1 MVNWLK
7 IMRKEVIV
15 VMKAIRIFLRN
26 IRDGFK
32 SVGRNLSLS
41 IASISCITITLLIV
55 ATAIVVS
62 YNVENMT
69 KLIRED
75 FTIVTFINTSATDE
89 QINDLEDEIKKYKNV
104 ESIDHETKTQIADE
118 MKNTSDDLA
127 NIIDTWS
134 EETNPLYD
142 TLLVKVKDTEK
153 ISDTAKQI
161 EKLELV
167 EDVKYGKEMVE
178 ELLVVFKFLEKAM
191 IVAMIAL
198 VLVTLFLITNT
209 IKITIFSRKR
219 EIEIMRLVG
228 ASNFSIKQPFVIEG
242 LCLGFLGSLIPV
254 GVTLYGY
261 SALYEH
267 FGGQLFSPFIKLVPA
282 EPFIYFVSLAL
293 IVLGIVVGMFGS
305 YRAVR
310 KYLKI

>member
-1 MVNWLK
+1 
-7 IMRKEVIV
+7 
-15 VMKAIRIFLRN
+15 MKLFRILGRN

-55 ATAIVVS
+55 AVALIAS

-69 KLIRED
+69 KLIKED
-75 FTIVTFINTSATDE
+75 FTIVAFIDTSATDE
-89 QINDLEDEIKKYKNV
+89 QINELKKNIQTYKNV
-104 ESIDHETKTQIADE
+104 ESVEHETKVEIADE
-118 MKNTSDDLA
+118 MKNTSDSLSA
-127 NIIDTWS
+127 IIDSWS
-134 EETNPLYD
+134 DDTNPLYD

-153 ISDTAKQI
+153 ISQTADQVN
-161 EKLELV
+161 ELELV
-167 EDVKYGKEMVE
+167 KEVKYGQGMVE
-178 ELLVVFKFLEKAM
+178 SLLSVFKVLEKAM

-198 VLVTLFLITNT
+198 VFVTLFLITNT

-242 LCLGFLGSLIPV
+242 FCLGFLGSLIPIA
-254 GVTLYGY
+254 VTLYGY
-261 SALYEH
+261 SALYKH
-267 FGGQLFSPFIKLVPA
+267 FNGQLFSPFIKLVPA
-282 EPFIYFVSLAL
+282 EPFIYIVSLIL
-293 IVLGIVVGMFGS
+293 LGLGIVVGMFGS

>member
-1 MVNWLK
+1 
-7 IMRKEVIV
+7 
-15 VMKAIRIFLRN
+15 MKQIRIISRN

-55 ATAIVVS
+55 AIALIVS
-62 YNVENMT
+62 YNVENIT
-69 KLIRED
+69 KTVKED
-75 FTIVTFINTSATDE
+75 FTVIAFVD
-89 QINDLEDEIKKYKNV
+89 
-104 ESIDHETKTQIADE
+104 TKTSNEEINNLIEIVKGYSNIESVTHQTKTEIASE
-118 MKNTSDDLA
+118 MKDTSDSLSG
-127 NIIDTWS
+127 IIDSWS

-142 TLLVKVKDTEK
+142 TLLIKVKDSEK
-153 ISDTAKQI
+153 ISKTAQKI
-161 EKLELV
+161 EKLDQIV
-167 EDVKYGKEMVE
+167 EVKYGQGYVE
-178 ELLVVFKFLEKAM
+178 SLLTVFSFVEKAM

-198 VLVTLFLITNT
+198 VFVTLFLIGNT

-242 LCLGFLGSLIPV
+242 FCLGFLGALIPI
-254 GVTLYGY
+254 GLTIYGY
-261 SALYEH
+261 SALYTH
-267 FGGQLFSPFIKLVPA
+267 FSGQLFSPFIKLVKA
-282 EPFIYFVSLAL
+282 EPFVYIVSLIL
-293 IVLGIVVGMFGS
+293 LGLGVLVGMFGS

>member
-1 MVNWLK
+1 
-7 IMRKEVIV
+7 
-15 VMKAIRIFLRN
+15 MKAIRIILRN

-55 ATAIVVS
+55 GIALVAS

-69 KLIRED
+69 KLVKED
-75 FTIVTFINTSATDE
+75 FTIVAFVDTSASDD
-89 QINDLEDEIKKYKNV
+89 NIKKIKSNIESMKNV
-104 ESIDHETKTQIADE
+104 ESVEHQTKKQIAE
-118 MKNTSDDLA
+118 GMKETSDSLSG
-127 NIIDTWS
+127 IIDSWS
-134 EETNPLYD
+134 DETNPLYD

-153 ISDTAKQI
+153 ISKTADQI
-161 EKLELV
+161 AGIELIEEV
-167 EDVKYGKEMVE
+167 QYGKGMVE
-178 ELLVVFKFLEKAM
+178 NLLSVFKVLEKAM
-191 IVAMIAL
+191 IIAMLAL
-198 VLVTLFLITNT
+198 VFVTLFLITNT

-242 LCLGFLGSLIPV
+242 FCLGFLGALIPIA
-254 GVTLYGY
+254 VTLYGY
-261 SALYEH
+261 SALYKH
-267 FGGQLFSPFIKLVPA
+267 FNGQLFSPFIKLVPA
-282 EPFIYFVSLAL
+282 EPFIYIVSLIL
-293 IVLGIVVGMFGS
+293 LGLGVVVGMFGS

>member
-1 MVNWLK
+1 
-7 IMRKEVIV
+7 
-15 VMKAIRIFLRN
+15 MKLFRILGRN

-55 ATAIVVS
+55 AVALVAS

-69 KLIRED
+69 KLIKED
-75 FTIVTFINTSATDE
+75 FTIVAFIDTSATDE
-89 QINDLEDEIKKYKNV
+89 QINELKKNIQTYKNV
-104 ESIDHETKTQIADE
+104 ESVDHETKVEIADE
-118 MKNTSDDLA
+118 MKNTSDSLSA
-127 NIIDTWS
+127 IIDSWS
-134 EETNPLYD
+134 DDTNPLYD
-142 TLLVKVKDTEK
+142 TLLIKVKDTEK
-153 ISDTAKQI
+153 ISKTADQVN
-161 EKLELV
+161 ELELV
-167 EDVKYGKEMVE
+167 KEVKYGQGMVE
-178 ELLVVFKFLEKAM
+178 SLLSVFKVLEKAM

-198 VLVTLFLITNT
+198 VFVTLFLITNT

-242 LCLGFLGSLIPV
+242 FCLGFLGSLIPIA
-254 GVTLYGY
+254 VTLYGY
-261 SALYEH
+261 SALYKH
-267 FGGQLFSPFIKLVPA
+267 FNGQLFSPFIKLVPA
-282 EPFIYFVSLAL
+282 EPFIYIVSLIL
-293 IVLGIVVGMFGS
+293 LGLGIVVGMFGS

>member
-1 MVNWLK
+1 
-7 IMRKEVIV
+7 
-15 VMKAIRIFLRN
+15 MKAIRIFLRN

-41 IASISCITITLLIV
+41 VASISCITITLLIV
-55 ATAIVVS
+55 AVALVVS
-62 YNVENMT
+62 SNVENMT
-69 KLIRED
+69 KLIKED
-75 FTIVTFINTSATDE
+75 FTIVAFVDNSATEE
-89 QINDLEDEIKKYKNV
+89 QIEELQTSIKHFSNV
-104 ESIDHETKTQIADE
+104 ESIEHQTKQEIASG
-118 MKNTSDDLA
+118 MKDTSSELGK
-127 NIIDTWS
+127 IIDSWS

-153 ISDTAKQI
+153 ISKTADQI
-161 EKLELV
+161 GDIELINNVQYGKGMV
-167 EDVKYGKEMVE
+167 ED
-178 ELLVVFKFLEKAM
+178 LLSVFKILEKAM
-191 IVAMIAL
+191 IIAMVAL

-254 GVTLYGY
+254 ATTLYGY
-261 SALYEH
+261 STLYSH
-267 FGGQLFSPFIKLVPA
+267 FKGQFFSPFVKLVPA
-282 EPFIYFVSLAL
+282 EPFIYIVSLAL
-293 IVLGIVVGMFGS
+293 VILGVVVGMFGS